1 MREDE
6 MPQRILRFGVAG
18 PGSIGHSHCQAIQE
32 ASGAEL
38 VAVLGRDEEK
48 TKAFAA
54 TYDTTPY
61 TELDQFLR
69 RDKLDA
75 ITIATPSGAH
85 LDIAVKAAQR
95 GIHVLCEKP
104 IEITSAKSAAIITAC
119 RDAGVRLGVFFQ
131 ARFDP
136 CTILAKQAIDEGRL
150 GKILLA
156 SCQMRWTR
164 DQAYY
169 DSAPWR
175 GTWELDGGGCLMNQG
190 IHSIDLLLHLAG
202 DALAVSAFQGPVT
215 HQRIEVEDNLCATVR
230 FANGAIGTIETS
242 TSCNPGLPRRVEIS
256 GEKGTICI
264 EDNRIVRWQFAE
276 TLPADAEILQRFAV
290 SGDSVGGAADPKA
303 IGVSG
308 HRQVVD
314 DFVASILNKRDP
326 CVSGEEG
333 KRSVDF
339 ICSVYESMRQEG
351 IVIKIP
357 RQN

>member
-1 MREDE
+1 MVERA
-6 MPQRILRFGVAG
+6 IRFGVAG

-32 ASGAEL
+32 ATGAEL
-38 VAVLGRDEEK
+38 VAVFGRDREK
-48 TKAFAA
+48 TKAFAS
-54 TYDTTPY
+54 TYGVMAY

-69 RDKLDA
+69 ADKLDA

-85 LDIAVKAAQR
+85 VDIAVKAAR
-95 GIHVLCEKP
+95 KGIHVLCEKP
-104 IEITSAKSAAIITAC
+104 IEVTSTKSTAMIKAC

-136 CTILAKQAIDEGRL
+136 CTLLAKKAIEDGRL

-156 SCQMRWTR
+156 SCQMRWSR

-202 DALAVSAFQGPVT
+202 DALAVSAFQGPLT
-215 HQRIEVEDNLCATVR
+215 HKRIEVEDNLCATVR

-256 GEKGTICI
+256 GEKGNICI

-276 TLPADAEILQRFAV
+276 IQPADTDIIQRYAGA
-290 SGDSVGGAADPKA
+290 SDSVGGAADPKA
-303 IGVSG
+303 IGLSG
-308 HRQVVD
+308 HQQVVE
-314 DFVASILNKRDP
+314 DFITSILSATDP

-339 ICSVYESMRQEG
+339 ICSVYESMRQG
-351 IVIKIP
+351 GLVIDIP
-357 RQN
+357 GRS

>member
-1 MREDE
+1 MVERA
-6 MPQRILRFGVAG
+6 IRFGVAG

-38 VAVLGRDEEK
+38 VAVLGRDTEK
-48 TKAFAA
+48 TKGFAF
-54 TYDTTPY
+54 TYGIMPY
-61 TELDQFLR
+61 TDLDQFLTAAR
-69 RDKLDA
+69 LDA
-75 ITIATPSGAH
+75 LTIATPSGAH
-85 LDIAVKAAQR
+85 LEIAVKAAQR

-104 IEITSAKSAAIITAC
+104 IETTSTKSSAMIKAC
-119 RDAGVRLGVFFQ
+119 REAGVQLGVFFQ

-136 CTILAKQAIDEGRL
+136 CTILAKQAIEDGRL

-156 SCQMRWTR
+156 SCQMRWAR

-202 DALAVSAFQGPVT
+202 DALAVSAFQGPLT

-276 TLPADAEILQRFAV
+276 TLPEDTEIRRRYTAA
-290 SGDSVGGAADPKA
+290 SDSAGGASDPKA
-303 IGVSG
+303 IGLSG
-308 HRQVVD
+308 HRQVVE
-314 DFVASILNKRDP
+314 DFVTSIQTATAP

-339 ICSVYESMRQEG
+339 ICSVYESMRQG
-351 IVIKIP
+351 GLVVNIP
-357 RQN
+357 RRS